1 MNKQLLVVFCLYTI
15 LFSFSTSLYAQTEQ
29 EAPIYIEANSMSA
42 TESSNSVIFS
52 GDVDAKQADVRI
64 RGDKMTVYY
73 LETSAPKKNTDEK
86 GKQEVDKLVCIGN
99 VEITRGEWLGTGG
112 KMVYTAKDRK
122 IVLTQNAKAWQ
133 GQNMVTGSKITY
145 YLDQKR
151 SEVEGGS
158 SDSKKPSRVNMTI
171 IQK

>member
-1 MNKQLLVVFCLYTI
+1 MNKQLLVVSCFCTL
-15 LFSFSTSLYAQTEQ
+15 LFSSSTSLYAQEEQ
-29 EAPIYIEANSMSA
+29 EAPIYIEANSMTS
-42 TESSNSVIFS
+42 TESSNSVVFS

-73 LETSAPKKNTDEK
+73 LETSAPKKDNGK
-86 GKQEVDKLVCIGN
+86 RGKQEVDKLITIGN

-122 IVLTQNAKAWQ
+122 IVLTQDAKAWQ
-133 GQNMVTGSKITY
+133 GQNMVKGSKITY

-151 SEVEGGS
+151 SEVEGGK

-171 IQK
+171 LQN